1 MTEEDIKQRIQAILA
16 TRGLNPTSLARL
28 SGVNQ
33 KTLNNQINSSTALS
47 VSTILLII
55 EAVPDVSTEWLLK
68 GRGQMFINKESGSSD
83 KYFEMCKMLLDN
95 RTRDVELYLRLADML
110 KEQ

>member
-1 MTEEDIKQRIQAILA
+1 MTEENIKQRIQAILA
-16 TRGLNPTSLARL
+16 TRGLNPTNLARL

-33 KTLNNQINSSTALS
+33 KTLNNQINSNTALS

-55 EAVPDVSTEWLLK
+55 EAIPDISTEWLFK
-68 GRGQMFINKESGSSD
+68 GKGQMFVEKEVDASD

-95 RTRDVELYLRLADML
+95 RERDAELYLRLADMM
-110 KEQ
+110 KK